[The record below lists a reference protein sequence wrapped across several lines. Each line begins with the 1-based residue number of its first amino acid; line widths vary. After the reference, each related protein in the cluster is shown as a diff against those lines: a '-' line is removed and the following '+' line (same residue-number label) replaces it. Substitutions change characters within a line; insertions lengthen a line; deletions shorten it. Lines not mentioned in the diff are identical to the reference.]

1 MTATTEAL
9 RERLAYL
16 GEAATTI
23 GTMLDPGASAR
34 ALASALVPR
43 LADTVTVYLL
53 DGLFTGQRLDGS
65 EALRLVTGP
74 RQPEELAR
82 EVMRLDAPLQDGTLL
97 ALPMKVRGRSL
108 GAVLLERLHRPH
120 DQIDIMMAEQLAG
133 QAALAADNAHRYR
146 VEAATAD
153 TLQRSMLP
161 TALPRLTG
169 IELTHRYLP
178 ASDHARIGGDWFD
191 AIALPGSRV
200 ALVVGDV
207 MGHGMRSAAIMGQLR
222 TSVQA
227 LASLDLPPDQVL
239 RHLDG
244 LAQGLGENHL
254 ATCLYAVYDPV
265 ARRVTF
271 ANAGHLP
278 PVLVRREGKAE
289 LLPVPEGV
297 PIGVGGVAFE
307 PIEFAVHDGDR
318 LVLCTDG
325 LIEVRG
331 RDLMEGL
338 AELCAV
344 LDARRLPL
352 DLQCEEVL
360 RVLPAGGQDDD
371 VALLMADLQG
381 IPASRIA
388 RWMLQPRRTTPGKV
402 RRLIRATLASWEL
415 SEYTELAELLATE
428 LVTNA
433 VRYATRPIELRLLH
447 TDGLLVEVNDD
458 VDRLPVLRDA
468 DEDDENGR
476 GMQLV
481 SRLACQWGA
490 ARTSGGKVVWFRLSP
505 PADEP

>member
-1 MTATTEAL
+1 MNAAESL
-9 RERLAYL
+9 RDRLSYL
-16 GEAATTI
+16 GEAATRI
-23 GTMLDPGASAR
+23 GTRLDPGASAR

-53 DGLFTGQRLDGS
+53 EALFTGGRLDGS
-65 EALRLVTGP
+65 DELRLVTGP
-74 RQPEELAR
+74 KQPEELAR

-97 ALPMKVRGRSL
+97 AVPMKVRGRTL
-108 GAVLLERLHRPH
+108 GAVLLEREYRPH
-120 DQIDIMMAEQLAG
+120 DDIDVMMAEQLAG

-161 TALPRLTG
+161 SLLPRFTG

-178 ASDHARIGGDWFD
+178 ASDHAQVGGDWFD

-222 TSVQA
+222 TSVHT
-227 LASLDLPPDQVL
+227 LAALDLPPDQVL
-239 RHLDG
+239 RQLDG
-244 LAQGLGENHL
+244 LAQDLGENHL

-278 PVLVRREGKAE
+278 PVLVRRDGSAE
-289 LLPVPEGV
+289 LLPVPPGV

-307 PIEFAVHDGDR
+307 PIEFPVRDGDR

-325 LIEVRG
+325 LVEVRG
-331 RDLMEGL
+331 HDLMDGL
-338 AELCAV
+338 AELCGV

-352 DLQCEEVL
+352 DAQCEEVL
-360 RVLPAGGQDDD
+360 RVLPVRGRQDDD
-371 VALLMADLQG
+371 VALLMADLNG
-381 IPASRIA
+381 IPAARIA
-388 RWMLQPRRTTPGKV
+388 RWMLRPRPVTPARV
-402 RRLIRATLASWEL
+402 RRLIRATLASWGL
-415 SEYTELAELLATE
+415 AACSETAELLATE

-447 TDGLLVEVNDD
+447 TDGLLVEVSDD
-458 VDRLPVLRDA
+458 EHGLPVLRHADA
-468 DEDDENGR
+468 DDEGGR

-490 ARTSGGKVVWFRLSP
+490 TRTATGKVVWFRLNVDP
-505 PADEP
+505 DDA